1 MNAGLGLGWIEY
13 ENRFAVLL
21 RYRVVTRNCYLT
33 ESGIVGEAIAKDSVV
48 GGIGDERDPSRSH
61 ETRNEQPPQKTV
73 DAGFQGGTHG
83 VQL

>member
-1 MNAGLGLGWIEY
+1 VNAGLGLGWIEY
-13 ENRFAVLL
+13 ENRFAVFLPHG
-21 RYRVVTRNCYLT
+21 VVAGNGYLA
-33 ESGIVGEAIAKDSVV
+33 ESGICAEAMTKNGVV